1 MPVLVV
7 VVVAALLIGVGV
19 LVAVR
24 GGGDVA
30 EAAPESP
37 YFRLPDDGP
46 LIPADLDAVR
56 FSTTIRGYRMA
67 EVDEVLDRLTRE
79 LRRRDAELAG
89 LRAAALAPPAAQ
101 PWTPDVTSR
110 DVPADPDQ
118 PVSAADPSEPDAGPF
133 GSGATPLGPS
143 LPGSLR

>member
-19 LVAVR
+19 LVALR

-30 EAAPESP
+30 EAPPESP
-37 YFRLPDDGP
+37 YWRLPDDGP
-46 LIPADLDAVR
+46 LMPADLDAVR
-56 FSTTIRGYRMA
+56 FSTTVRGYRMA
-67 EVDEVLDRLTRE
+67 EVDEVLDRFARE
-79 LRRRDAELAG
+79 LRRRDAEVAR
-89 LRAAALAPPAAQ
+89 LRAAAVLAAEPAETRRAEAAAQAGIVEPPAA
-101 PWTPDVTSR
+101 TDL
-110 DVPADPDQ
+110 
-118 PVSAADPSEPDAGPF
+118 SEPEAGPF